1 MRGRGRIA
9 GAVHPGFVLDF
20 RDPPDLESRRLPRN
34 RPAPGH
40 ASPPGEI
47 TIKELLSYRIH
58 RLANALSQGAAR
70 RYRAEFDVSLMEWRI
85 LALLGDYAPMTL
97 KDLARQSG
105 LDKSL
110 ASRTVSGLVE
120 RRLVT
125 CGVGTED
132 AREVSL
138 RLSAAGR
145 RSFEGLMRSARARN
159 DVFLDALSAEE
170 RKVLDAAIDKLTAIA
185 RQQAKPE
192 AWSGAKPARRPA
204 RQAAHG
210 APGNPDPGA

>member
-1 MRGRGRIA
+1 MLAWPPHGP
-9 GAVHPGFVLDF
+9 H
-20 RDPPDLESRRLPRN
+20 DPESCCLPRN
-34 RPAPGH
+34 TASPAPE
-40 ASPPGEI
+40 SPAGEL
-47 TIKELLSYRIH
+47 TIKALLSYRIH

-70 RYRAEFDVSLMEWRI
+70 RYRAEFDVSLMEWRT

-125 CGVGTED
+125 RTVGTDD

-145 RSFEGLMRSARARN
+145 RTFEGLMRAARARN
-159 DVFLDALSAEE
+159 DVFLAALSAEE
-170 RKVLDAAIDKLTAIA
+170 RAILDAAIDKLTAVA

-192 AWSGAKPARRPA
+192 AWSEAAAAPRRPA
-204 RQAAHG
+204 GRAAPSNRI
-210 APGNPDPGA
+210 A

>member
-1 MRGRGRIA
+1 MG
-9 GAVHPGFVLDF
+9 
-20 RDPPDLESRRLPRN
+20 PPDPESRCLPRN
-34 RPAPGH
+34 APAP
-40 ASPPGEI
+40 SPESRSDDI
-47 TIKELLSYRIH
+47 TIRELLSYRIH

-70 RYRAEFDVSLMEWRI
+70 RYRAEFDVSLMEWRT
-85 LALLGDYAPMTL
+85 LALLGDYAPLTL
-97 KDLARQSG
+97 KDLARHSG

-125 CGVGTED
+125 RTVGADD

-145 RSFEGLMRSARARN
+145 RVFEGLMRAARARN
-159 DVFLDALSAEE
+159 DVFLAALSAEE
-170 RKVLDAAIDKLTAIA
+170 RAMLDAAIDKLTAVA

-192 AWSGAKPARRPA
+192 AWSEAAAAPRRPA
-204 RQAAHG
+204 GRAARTGRG
-210 APGNPDPGA
+210 AASDQPA